1 MLKNKIRK
9 NSWILLLLL
18 IGFVHFNSQH
28 ALSQEKKTELNLISE
43 ASGGIQKWDITDYI
57 LFVAKGNALS
67 PEFSES
73 RAFLINK
80 NNGDARFEATSNR
93 GEKTVVLFNFKRNT
107 LKKVFVNKK
116 ELEELDS
123 FEKDYL
129 PLIIKQFSEDSKR
142 LFLPFLIA
150 NSRQDAKVM
159 EDKIIDLEKLSPVQA
174 DGIQDLSGN
183 SFNVTVFCSSET
195 GEIRLANLDSQEF
208 AIKNYKDIGG
218 GVYLPT
224 EFIDKKNPE
233 RSSEFSTVAS
243 FTHMEKE
250 KFEGL

>member
-93 GEKTVVLFNFKRNT
+93 GEKTVVLFNFKNNN
-107 LKKVFVNKK
+107 LKTVFVDKK

-123 FEKDYL
+123 FEKNSF

-183 SFNVTVFCSSET
+183 SFNVNVF
-195 GEIRLANLDSQEF
+195 
-208 AIKNYKDIGG
+208 
-218 GVYLPT
+218 
-224 EFIDKKNPE
+224 
-233 RSSEFSTVAS
+233 
-243 FTHMEKE
+243 
-250 KFEGL
+250 